1 MTSIKKYIEAC
12 SEDLLRASNA
22 ALASACRSAD
32 RAVPGVESHLSSNI
46 SKLQDQMLA
55 DPIPATVVRTQRAI
69 DNEFSQ
75 WADNV
80 DLHLRSRAGEAREIM
95 LVMANAALN
104 LTNRD
109 KRYGT
114 RFRDLTSRLEKMADL
129 DDLSEIRQSLA
140 KSASEL
146 TADVRNMEAEGQNT
160 IAGLET
166 KLEGYRARLAE
177 AERRGCVDAL
187 TGLVNR
193 RGVEMAMES
202 RRELKVPFCVIM
214 LDLDYFKPVN
224 DNYGH
229 SAGDDLLK
237 QFSAELRVQFR
248 PGDVIGRWGG
258 DEFVIVMNGCIGDA
272 RNLADRVRKWAFGT
286 YKIRS
291 PKGLCP
297 VEQGASIGIAVWD
310 LQEEATQLVSRAD
323 ESMYQEKR
331 TKTSRS

>member
-1 MTSIKKYIEAC
+1 MTSIKKYLESSAD
-12 SEDLLRASNA
+12 ELLTAYNG
-22 ALASACRSAD
+22 ALASACRSAE
-32 RAVPGVESHLSSNI
+32 RAVPGVESHLSPNI
-46 SKLQDQMLA
+46 SKLQEEMLA
-55 DPIPATVVRTQRAI
+55 NPIPATVVRTQRAI

-80 DLHLRSRAGEAREIM
+80 ELHLRSRAGEAREIM

-109 KRYGT
+109 RRYGT

-129 DDLSEIRQSLA
+129 DDLAEIRQALA
-140 KSASEL
+140 KSAAEL
-146 TADVRNMEAEGQNT
+146 SADVRNMEAEGQNT

-166 KLEGYRARLAE
+166 KLEGYRVQLAE

-193 RGVEMAMES
+193 RGVETAMES
-202 RRELKVPFCVIM
+202 RRELKAPFCVVM
-214 LDLDYFKPVN
+214 LDLDGFKPVN
-224 DNYGH
+224 DKYGH

-258 DEFVIVMNGCIGDA
+258 DEFIVVVSGAIGEA
-272 RNLADRVRKWAFGT
+272 RDLVERVRKWAFGT
-286 YKIRS
+286 YKV
-291 PKGLCP
+291 KGSGGVSA
-297 VEQGASIGIAVWD
+297 VELSASIGIAAWD
-310 LQEEATQLVSRAD
+310 LQEEASRLLGRAD

-331 TKTSRS
+331 TKGSR

>member
-1 MTSIKKYIEAC
+1 MTSIKKYLDAC
-12 SEDLLRASNA
+12 TEDLLRAYNS
-22 ALASACRSAD
+22 ALASACRSAE

-46 SKLQDQMLA
+46 LKLQDQMLA
-55 DPIPATVVRTQRAI
+55 DPIPATLVKTQRSI
-69 DNEFSQ
+69 DGEFSQ

-80 DLHLRSRAGEAREIM
+80 ELHLRSRAGEAREIM

-109 KRYGT
+109 RRYGT

-129 DDLSEIRQSLA
+129 DDLAAIRQALV

-146 TADVRNMEAEGQNT
+146 SADVRNMEAEGQST

-166 KLEGYRARLAE
+166 KLEGYRVRLAE
-177 AERRGCVDAL
+177 AERRGCVDSL

-193 RGVEMAMES
+193 RGIETAMES
-202 RRELKVPFCVIM
+202 RRELKAPFCIVM
-214 LDLDYFKPVN
+214 VDLDYFKPVN
-224 DNYGH
+224 DNHGH

-258 DEFVIVMNGCIGDA
+258 DEFVIVMSGTAADA
-272 RNLADRVRKWAFGT
+272 QGLVERVRKWAFGT
-286 YKIRS
+286 YKI
-291 PKGLCP
+291 KGSGGVCP
-297 VEQGASIGIAVWD
+297 VELSASIGIAAWD
-310 LQEEATQLVSRAD
+310 MKEEASRLLSRAD
-323 ESMYQEKR
+323 ESMYSEKR
-331 TKTSRS
+331 SKGSR

>member
-12 SEDLLRASNA
+12 TDDLLRAYNA
-22 ALASACRSAD
+22 ALASACRSAE
-32 RAVPGVESHLSSNI
+32 RAVPGVESQLSGNI

-55 DPIPATVVRTQRAI
+55 DSIPATVVRTQRAI

-80 DLHLRSRAGEAREIM
+80 ELHLRSRAGEAREIM

-109 KRYGT
+109 RRYGT

-129 DDLSEIRQSLA
+129 DDLGEIRQALV

-146 TADVRNMEAEGQNT
+146 SADVRNMEAEGQNT

-166 KLEGYRARLAE
+166 KLEGYRARLAD

-187 TGLVNR
+187 TGLMNR
-193 RGVEMAMES
+193 RGVETALES

-214 LDLDYFKPVN
+214 VDLNDFKPVN

-229 SAGDDLLK
+229 SAGDDLLR

-248 PGDVIGRWGG
+248 PGDAIGRWGG
-258 DEFVIVMNGCIGDA
+258 DEFIIVMNGTSEDA
-272 RNLADRVRKWAFGT
+272 RDLVERVRKWAFGT
-286 YKIRS
+286 YKIKGSR
-291 PKGLCP
+291 GLCP
-297 VEQGASIGIAVWD
+297 VELTASIGIAVWD
-310 LQEEATQLVSRAD
+310 LREDASQLLSRAD
-323 ESMYQEKR
+323 ESMYLEKR
-331 TKTSRS
+331 TTASR